1 MKNLRSHIDSG
12 FSFPNF
18 ESNDTLSI
26 ETTSELPQV
35 DNSPSVNDIND
46 EVNENNKNESAHN
59 GVPSE
64 NTPNPSNITYQIV
77 DRSEK
82 EPQRGQVE
90 KFDIDEN

>member
-18 ESNDTLSI
+18 ESGDASSI

-35 DNSPSVNDIND
+35 DNTPSVNDIND
-46 EVNENNKNESAHN
+46 EVNENNKNESARN
-59 GVPSE
+59 GVLSE
-64 NTPNPSNITYQIV
+64 NTSNPSSITYQIN
-77 DRSEK
+77 DRSEN

-90 KFDIDEN
+90 KSDIDEN